1 MQPISAASADQAV
14 PPDQPPHPI
23 PAHILLGMALTLP
36 RPPADAPD
44 AAWEAT
50 VQAALAALG
59 TLAPRDP
66 IETMLAVQVIAAD
79 AGAIA
84 AFQAAM
90 DPGTPMV
97 LAGRLRT
104 GGTSMT
110 RGVSGVLRAL
120 AQRKKL
126 PVGPERDWGD
136 VAVDIAALWRQTPVR
151 PVEVSSV
158 AAKAEPA
165 EIIRWI
171 DETPDDELAVEVER
185 IRKEAAGEPPL
196 PVKPGPRVVYKYK
209 PGDYALTWKGPD
221 PRSFADYPG
230 WENMTMPQRRAF
242 FGYSYTGPGCPIS
255 MLSPEAQAAHAA
267 QQAVEAAERKEY
279 GQPEVGVPD
288 TDPL

>member
-1 MQPISAASADQAV
+1 MSVDSPSPTAEPASPWHI
-14 PPDQPPHPI
+14 PP
-23 PAHILLGMALTLP
+23 ATLLGMALMLA
-36 RPPADAPD
+36 RPPADAPE
-44 AAWEAT
+44 AAWEDG
-50 VQAALAALG
+50 VEGALAQLGALD
-59 TLAPRDP
+59 PRDA
-66 IETMLAVQVIAAD
+66 IEAMLAVQVVAAN
-79 AGAIA
+79 AGAVA
-84 AFQAAM
+84 AYQAAM
-90 DPGTPMV
+90 DPGTPMGQ
-97 LAGRLRT
+97 APRLRANAAT
-104 GGTSMT
+104 LT
-110 RGVSGVLRAL
+110 RSASGVLRSL

-136 VAVDIAALWRQTPVR
+136 TAVTLGALWRQAPVR
-151 PVEVSSV
+151 PPA

-165 EIIRWI
+165 EIIRWL

-196 PVKPGPRVVYKYK
+196 PVKPGPRVVYKHK

-242 FGYSYTGPGCPIS
+242 FGYTYTGPGCPIS

-267 QQAVEAAERKEY
+267 QLAVEAAERREY
-279 GQPEVGVPD
+279 GQPEVDAPD